1 VEAGAVPHPPG
12 VKGVAMLP
20 LAKILLPVDFSARS
34 VGAVHCAQ
42 RLAERFSS
50 EIILLHV
57 LAPIEYRLGDTEM
70 GGVML
75 GDLYRAQIEGLTA
88 ELDEFQRAEL
98 AGGTV
103 RRLVLEGDPAGRIV
117 EFAHEEKVNLI
128 MMPTHG
134 HGPFRRFLLG
144 SITAKVLHDAA
155 CPVWTGVHI
164 AEAATHPVELHR
176 VLCAVDL
183 GPQSE
188 RALKWADWLSR
199 EFEARLTLVHVTPA
213 CAQTPNHTDD
223 AWRAKLRA
231 TAEQTIAAL
240 QARVGSQAEVRLEAG
255 DSAKAIC
262 AAAAQ
267 LRAGALVIARG
278 SAAGGF
284 GRLRSNAYAILRQSP
299 CPVVSV

>member
-1 VEAGAVPHPPG
+1 MV
-12 VKGVAMLP
+12 P
-20 LAKILLPVDFSARS
+20 LAKILLPVDFSERS

-42 RLAERFSS
+42 RLAQRCSP

-57 LAPIEYRLGDTEM
+57 LAPMQYRLGDTEM

-75 GDLYRAQIEGLTA
+75 GDLYRAQLESLAA
-88 ELDEFQRAEL
+88 ELDQFQQTEL
-98 AGGTV
+98 AGCNV
-103 RRLVLEGDPAGRIV
+103 RRLVIDGDPAFRIV
-117 EFAHEEKVNLI
+117 EFAHQERVDLI

-144 SITAKVLHDAA
+144 SITAKVLHDAE

-164 AEAATHPVELHR
+164 AEAATRPVELSH

-199 EFEARLTLVHVTPA
+199 TFEARLTLLHVTPA
-213 CAQTPNHTDD
+213 CAQTQDHADD

-231 TAEQTIAAL
+231 TAEQALAAL
-240 QARVGSQAEVRLEAG
+240 QAKVGSQADVMLQAG
-255 DSAKAIC
+255 DPAKAIC
-262 AAAAQ
+262 AAASQ
-267 LRAGALVIARG
+267 TRACALVIARG

-284 GRLRSNAYAILRQSP
+284 GRLRTNAYAIIRQSP